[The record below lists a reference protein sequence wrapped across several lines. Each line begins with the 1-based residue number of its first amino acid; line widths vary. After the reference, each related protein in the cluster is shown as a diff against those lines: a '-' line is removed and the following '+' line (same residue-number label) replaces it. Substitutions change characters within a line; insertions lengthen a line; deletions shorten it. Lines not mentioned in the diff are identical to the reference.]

1 MEIANKIKMIL
12 GGAAI
17 LLLFW
22 TPASADSEKQKPPE
36 QPGMGITDTAPP
48 QNRQEFEERLGIR
61 ILGIR
66 EAAAGNM
73 LDLRYRV
80 LDPDK
85 ATALTRKGTEIFLTD
100 QKSGAKLSIPRTKLG
115 PMRQTAVK
123 PAPERNYFIFFGNAD
138 KRIKA
143 GDQVTL
149 VIDGMKVENL
159 IVE

>member
-1 MEIANKIKMIL
+1 MTDKIKWIL

-22 TPASADSEKQKPPE
+22 PPAPADSESPKVPE
-36 QPGMGITDTAPP
+36 QPAVGMTDTAPP
-48 QNRQEFEERLGIR
+48 QSREEFEERLGIR

-66 EAAAGNM
+66 EAASGNM

-85 ATALTRKGTEIFLTD
+85 ATALTRKGTEIYLLD
-100 QKSGAKLSIPRTKLG
+100 PESGARLSVPRTKLG

-123 PAPERNYFIFFGNAD
+123 PAPDRNYFIFFGNAD

-143 GDQVTL
+143 GHKLTL